1 MYTDIHKMTMA
12 FDDGGR
18 HWNDA
23 ATSQGT
29 SRTTDKHQ
37 KLERGNKRPSS
48 RDFRESMAL
57 PTP

>member
-1 MYTDIHKMTMA
+1 MTMA